1 MAKAFRHVDLVIHVD
16 HAVIDLDV
24 CIVEIERGARKVL
37 AYACSAAV
45 LRVLLILL
53 TACLPRRLEV
63 VAMPLAC
70 FRLRL
75 LIQLEALGYL
85 AAAGLLEADRD
96 LEAGLGHH
104 VELEVIVCIEVC
116 QHVRLVGQHEA
127 QVRLGLVVHGVQ
139 HVALVAQVGEALADG
154 LGRVRG
160 HLAEITGDDHVLLGS
175 RLRQDAFCGTDVEG
189 AGELVRHLVRFA
201 VANEFLRA
209 ALELARANELRVEG
223 ALLAVSLDMSH
234 QLR

>member
-1 MAKAFRHVDLVIHVD
+1 MGGLLLRTPLEIDQERLVAKAVRHVDLVVHVD

-63 VAMPLAC
+63 VAMPLA
-70 FRLRL
+70 FHRLRL

-104 VELEVIVCIEVC
+104 VELEVIV
-116 QHVRLVGQHEA
+116 
-127 QVRLGLVVHGVQ
+127 
-139 HVALVAQVGEALADG
+139 
-154 LGRVRG
+154 
-160 HLAEITGDDHVLLGS
+160 
-175 RLRQDAFCGTDVEG
+175 
-189 AGELVRHLVRFA
+189 
-201 VANEFLRA
+201 
-209 ALELARANELRVEG
+209 
-223 ALLAVSLDMSH
+223 
-234 QLR
+234 